1 MDFLKIKWYE
11 TVDET
16 VEEIENEC
24 ADCGMSWDDPSHAT
38 WEPACMECGEP
49 SGEVQ
54 CAEDHTEYICENCS

>member
-49 SGEVQ
+49 SGGGAMCRRPYRV
-54 CAEDHTEYICENCS
+54 YL